1 MNYRSLLYKY
11 KVNDSSLGR
20 FERGTTKE
28 KILLTSLK
36 LFAQDGYEAVSIS
49 KISGELGMAKSAL
62 YKHYKNKRDI
72 FDSVINRMDEL
83 DYERAREYNMPEGNM
98 DEIIKGYRKISID
111 KIRIYTEAQF
121 KHWTEEEF
129 PSLFRRMLTL
139 EQYRNQEMADLYQKY
154 LVSGPIEYM
163 TYLFAGIAGK
173 KEEAKQ
179 LAIEFYGPIFL
190 MYSLYDNKREED
202 DLAEMLKKH
211 VDRFSKKMDS
221 Y

>member
-1 MNYRSLLYKY
+1 MC
-11 KVNDSSLGR
+11 
-20 FERGTTKE
+20 TTKE

-72 FDSVINRMDEL
+72 FDSIINRMDEL

-111 KIRIYTEAQF
+111 KIRIYTEVQF
-121 KHWTEEEF
+121 KQWTEEEF

-139 EQYRNQEMADLYQKY
+139 EQYRNKEMADLYQKY
-154 LVSGPIEYM
+154 LVSGPIDYM
-163 TYLFAGIAGK
+163 TYLFAGITGK

>member
-1 MNYRSLLYKY
+1 MC
-11 KVNDSSLGR
+11 
-20 FERGTTKE
+20 TTKE

-72 FDSVINRMDEL
+72 FDSIINRMDEL

-111 KIRIYTEAQF
+111 KIRIYTEVQF

-129 PSLFRRMLTL
+129 SSLFRRMLTL

-154 LVSGPIEYM
+154 LVSGPIDYM
-163 TYLFAGIAGK
+163 TYLFAGITGK

>member
-1 MNYRSLLYKY
+1 MC
-11 KVNDSSLGR
+11 
-20 FERGTTKE
+20 TTKE

-72 FDSVINRMDEL
+72 FDSIINRMDEL
-83 DYERAREYNMPEGNM
+83 DYERAREYNMPDGNM
-98 DEIIKGYRKISID
+98 DEIIKGYREISID

-129 PSLFRRMLTL
+129 SSLFRRMLTL
-139 EQYRNQEMADLYQKY
+139 EQYRNQEMSDLYQKY
-154 LVSGPIEYM
+154 LVSGPIDYM
-163 TYLFAGIAGK
+163 TYLFAGITGK

-190 MYSLYDNKREED
+190 MYSLYDNKREDD
-202 DLAEMLKKH
+202 DLTEMLKNH
-211 VDRFSKKMDS
+211 VERFSKKINN
-221 Y
+221 

>member
-1 MNYRSLLYKY
+1 MC
-11 KVNDSSLGR
+11 
-20 FERGTTKE
+20 TTKE

-72 FDSVINRMDEL
+72 FDSIINRMDEL

-139 EQYRNQEMADLYQKY
+139 EQYRNQEMSDLYQKY
-154 LVSGPIEYM
+154 LVSGPIDYM
-163 TYLFAGIAGK
+163 THLFAGIIEK

-190 MYSLYDNKREED
+190 MYSLYDNEREGD

-211 VDRFSKKMDS
+211 VDRFSKKNG
-221 Y
+221 

>member
-1 MNYRSLLYKY
+1 MC
-11 KVNDSSLGR
+11 
-20 FERGTTKE
+20 TTKE
-28 KILLTSLK
+28 KILLTALK

-72 FDSVINRMDEL
+72 FDSIINRMDEL
-83 DYERAREYNMPEGNM
+83 DYERAREYNMPDGNM
-98 DEIIKGYRKISID
+98 DEIIKEYRNISTY

-129 PSLFRRMLTL
+129 SSLFRRMLTL
-139 EQYRNQEMADLYQKY
+139 EQYRNQEMSDLYQKY
-154 LVSGPIEYM
+154 LVSGPIDYM
-163 TYLFAGIAGK
+163 TYLFAGITGK

-190 MYSLYDNKREED
+190 MYSLYDNKREGD
-202 DLAEMLKKH
+202 DLTEMLKNH
-211 VDRFSKKMDS
+211 VERFSKEINN
-221 Y
+221 

>member
-1 MNYRSLLYKY
+1 MCM
-11 KVNDSSLGR
+11 
-20 FERGTTKE
+20 TKE

-72 FDSVINRMDEL
+72 FDSIINRMDEL
-83 DYERAREYNMPEGNM
+83 DYERAREYNMPDGNM
-98 DEIIKGYRKISID
+98 DEIIKEYRNISTD

-129 PSLFRRMLTL
+129 SSLFRRMLTL
-139 EQYRNQEMADLYQKY
+139 EQYRNQEMSDLYQKY
-154 LVSGPIEYM
+154 LVSGPIDYM
-163 TYLFAGIAGK
+163 TYLFAGITGK

-190 MYSLYDNKREED
+190 MYSLYDNKREGD
-202 DLAEMLKKH
+202 DLTEMLKNH
-211 VDRFSKKMDS
+211 VERFSKEINN
-221 Y
+221 

>member
-1 MNYRSLLYKY
+1 MC
-11 KVNDSSLGR
+11 
-20 FERGTTKE
+20 TTKE

-72 FDSVINRMDEL
+72 FDSIINRMDEL

-111 KIRIYTEAQF
+111 KIRIYTEVQF

-154 LVSGPIEYM
+154 LVSGPIDYM
-163 TYLFAGIAGK
+163 TYLFAGITGK

-202 DLAEMLKKH
+202 DLADMLKKH

>member
-1 MNYRSLLYKY
+1 MC
-11 KVNDSSLGR
+11 
-20 FERGTTKE
+20 TTKE

-72 FDSVINRMDEL
+72 FDSIINRMDEL
-83 DYERAREYNMPEGNM
+83 DYERAREYNMPDGNM
-98 DEIIKGYRKISID
+98 DEIIKEYRNISTD

-129 PSLFRRMLTL
+129 SSLFRRMLTL
-139 EQYRNQEMADLYQKY
+139 EQYRNQEMLDLYQKY
-154 LVSGPIEYM
+154 LVSGPIDYM
-163 TYLFAGIAGK
+163 TYLFAGITGK

-190 MYSLYDNKREED
+190 MYSLYDNKREGD
-202 DLAEMLKKH
+202 DLTEMLKNH
-211 VDRFSKKMDS
+211 VERFSKKINN
-221 Y
+221 

>member
-1 MNYRSLLYKY
+1 MC
-11 KVNDSSLGR
+11 
-20 FERGTTKE
+20 TTKE

-72 FDSVINRMDEL
+72 FDSIINRMDEL
-83 DYERAREYNMPEGNM
+83 DYERAREYNMPDGNM
-98 DEIIKGYRKISID
+98 DEIIKGYREISID
-111 KIRIYTEAQF
+111 KIRIYTEVQF

-129 PSLFRRMLTL
+129 SSLFRRMLTL

-154 LVSGPIEYM
+154 LVSGPIDYM
-163 TYLFAGIAGK
+163 TYLFAGITGK

>member
-1 MNYRSLLYKY
+1 MC
-11 KVNDSSLGR
+11 
-20 FERGTTKE
+20 TTKE

-72 FDSVINRMDEL
+72 FDSIINRMDEL

-98 DEIIKGYRKISID
+98 DEIIKGYREISID
-111 KIRIYTEAQF
+111 KIRIYTEVQF

-154 LVSGPIEYM
+154 LVSGPIDYM
-163 TYLFAGIAGK
+163 TYLFAGITGK

>member
-1 MNYRSLLYKY
+1 MC
-11 KVNDSSLGR
+11 
-20 FERGTTKE
+20 TTKE
-28 KILLTSLK
+28 KILLTALK

-62 YKHYKNKRDI
+62 YKHYKYKRDI
-72 FDSVINRMDEL
+72 FDSIINRMDEL
-83 DYERAREYNMPEGNM
+83 DYERAREYNMPDGNM
-98 DEIIKGYRKISID
+98 DEIIKGYREISID

-129 PSLFRRMLTL
+129 SSLFRRMLTL

-154 LVSGPIEYM
+154 LVSGPIDYM
-163 TYLFAGIAGK
+163 TYLFAGITGK

-202 DLAEMLKKH
+202 DLTQMLKNH

>member
-1 MNYRSLLYKY
+1 MC
-11 KVNDSSLGR
+11 
-20 FERGTTKE
+20 TTKE

-154 LVSGPIEYM
+154 LVSGPIDYM
-163 TYLFAGIAGK
+163 TYLFAGITGK